1 MPWQNGGALEDQ
13 VGQDGRIC
21 VGNETCCNSVRASDA
36 GNSPV
41 RIPRQSSD
49 RAARIVLFEH
59 PHHNESPMSDVT
71 HILSQIESGDPS
83 AAEQL
88 FPLVYQ
94 ELRRLAKNRMASER
108 SDHSL
113 QATGLVHEAYLRL
126 VDLEGVR
133 HWDSRGHFFAVAAE
147 TMRRILIDNARRRR
161 RVKHGGDFHRANPDV
176 LDGLVASLPDQEL
189 LALDE
194 AMEKLAV
201 QDESAAQLIKLRF
214 YAGLSMPQI
223 AESLGRPLR
232 SIEREWRYA
241 RSWLHREISAKETP
255 AT

>member
-1 MPWQNGGALEDQ
+1 
-13 VGQDGRIC
+13 
-21 VGNETCCNSVRASDA
+21 
-36 GNSPV
+36 
-41 RIPRQSSD
+41 
-49 RAARIVLFEH
+49 
-59 PHHNESPMSDVT
+59 MSDVT
-71 HILSQIESGDPS
+71 RILSQIESGDPS

-126 VDLEGVR
+126 MDVECVR
-133 HWDSRGHFFAVAAE
+133 HWDSCGHFFAVAAE
-147 TMRRILIDNARRRR
+147 TMRCILIDNARRRR
-161 RVKHGGDFHRANPDV
+161 RTKHGGDFHRENPDV
-176 LDGLVASLPDQEL
+176 LDGLVASLPDYKL

-194 AMEKLAV
+194 AMEKLAI
-201 QDESAAQLIKLRF
+201 QDESAAHLIKLRF

-223 AESLGRPLR
+223 AESLGRSLR

-241 RSWLHREISAKETP
+241 RSWLHREISAKNTP